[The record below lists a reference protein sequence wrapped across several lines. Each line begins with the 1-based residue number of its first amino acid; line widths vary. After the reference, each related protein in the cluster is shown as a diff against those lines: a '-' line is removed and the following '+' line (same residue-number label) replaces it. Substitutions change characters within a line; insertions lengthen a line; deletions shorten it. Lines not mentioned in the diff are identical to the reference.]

1 MPDLSL
7 PLPAGRRTVT
17 AAALVLVLAGCGSA
31 AASPTPAGS
40 VGPSNPP
47 PSSPSPAPAATVGAI
62 EHQTGATDVVLRLE
76 EGGGFVPID
85 FLASQAPSFTL
96 YGDGVVVFQPKV
108 ETFPQPDASGV
119 VHGVPWRTAKLDEG
133 QIQELLEFALGP
145 GGLGAARESYI
156 DGGIADAGNSIF
168 TIHAGGLDKTVT
180 INALSDA
187 SQGPDAAA
195 RSAFWKLAE
204 RLRDFDRGGTI
215 STDVFQPD
223 RYRGVLIEREPQAGP
238 GAAKWP
244 WTTIKLA
251 DFKAE
256 ALPDGGT
263 SFPRRILSTD
273 EVGALQIEGFAG
285 GLQNIVVAGSDGK
298 SYTLV
303 VRPLLADEQR

>member
-1 MPDLSL
+1 MPDLSPTL
-7 PLPAGRRTVT
+7 PVGRRTVT
-17 AAALVLVLAGCGSA
+17 AAALILVLAGCGSTA
-31 AASPTPAGS
+31 VSPTPAGS
-40 VGPSNPP
+40 VGPSSP
-47 PSSPSPAPAATVGAI
+47 PSAAPSPTPAPTVGAI

-85 FLASQAPSFTL
+85 FLASQAPTFTL

-108 ETFPQPDASGV
+108 ETFPQPDSSGV

-168 TIHAGGLDKTVT
+168 TIDAGGLDKTVT
-180 INALSDA
+180 INALSDM

-195 RSAFWKLAE
+195 RSAFWKVAE
-204 RLRDFDRGGTI
+204 RLRDFDRGGSI
-215 STDVFQPD
+215 STDPYQPD

-244 WTTIKLA
+244 WITIQLG

-263 SFPRRILSTD
+263 SFPRRILTTGD
-273 EVGALQIEGFAG
+273 IDALEIADYAG
-285 GLQNIVVAGSDGK
+285 GLQNIVIAGSDGK

-303 VRPLLADEQR
+303 VRPLLADEPR